1 MKTTLKLHKESFVS
15 HFLLPLGKLTD
26 NVILNL
32 TSDKVVATCS
42 TPDAGVVVCAEYI
55 SEFDVDKSLT
65 LNLPD
70 VKKFSKLLD
79 GLADEYITLTFN
91 SNHLAYKS
99 SSIKFN
105 YFLLEEGYVQRCPVS
120 SAKIQGLTH
129 DSCFTL
135 TSDKLNEIL
144 RGHSIA
150 SDASKVYFFLQDGEV
165 YAELNDKERQN
176 INNIM
181 YSVTDEIEGEEF
193 NTLALNLESLRMLTG
208 LRNSKFKVKINNK
221 LNVFLFDI
229 IEEKINIRF
238 AISALVK

>member
-1 MKTTLKLHKESFVS
+1 MS

>member
-1 MKTTLKLHKESFVS
+1 VS

-208 LRNSKFKVKINNK
+208 LRNSKFEVKINNK